1 YVLDDSFNEVEIGEI
16 GEVCVAGAQLA
27 KGYLNLDEETKKHF
41 VTNPFGKGRLCK
53 TGDLVKK
60 LPDNEY
66 EFIGRNDFQL
76 NINGIRTE
84 PGEIEAQINKVKG
97 ISNSL
102 VIGYKNQFILAYYV
116 SNQRIDEQQIKKIV
130 NMEVPEYMQPHVYI
144 WLEKLPLNDN
154 GKVDRKKLPE
164 VNIARKN
171 YVAPVSYHEKM
182 LVNLIEKLLKVEK
195 VSVRDNF
202 FELGGTSLQAI
213 KLSNQVMNKTNKKLA
228 TKLILSSE
236 SIQKLAAIIRDQ
248 KSVKEMPL
256 VQVNTTELLMS
267 PAQRRMFVFY
277 Q

>member
-1 YVLDDSFNEVEIGEI
+1 MYTALFNGHKLIISEQGCLEDINKFSQYIDKKRINYFQSTPSLADSLDFSKLPHLKTVAVAGEKLSPSLVKNAKINKVKLINVYGQSEFHSVTAKVINSLKDINNIGSTLTNMNTYVLDDSFNEVEIGEI

-116 SNQRIDEQQIKKIV
+116 SNQRIDEQQIKKSLIWKCL
-130 NMEVPEYMQPHVYI
+130 NTCNHMYI
-144 WLEKLPLNDN
+144 FGFE
-154 GKVDRKKLPE
+154 
-164 VNIARKN
+164 
-171 YVAPVSYHEKM
+171 SY
-182 LVNLIEKLLKVEK
+182 L
-195 VSVRDNF
+195 
-202 FELGGTSLQAI
+202 
-213 KLSNQVMNKTNKKLA
+213 
-228 TKLILSSE
+228 
-236 SIQKLAAIIRDQ
+236 
-248 KSVKEMPL
+248 
-256 VQVNTTELLMS
+256 
-267 PAQRRMFVFY
+267 
-277 Q
+277 

>member
-1 YVLDDSFNEVEIGEI
+1 
-16 GEVCVAGAQLA
+16 
-27 KGYLNLDEETKKHF
+27 
-41 VTNPFGKGRLCK
+41 
-53 TGDLVKK
+53 
-60 LPDNEY
+60 
-66 EFIGRNDFQL
+66 
-76 NINGIRTE
+76 
-84 PGEIEAQINKVKG
+84 
-97 ISNSL
+97 
-102 VIGYKNQFILAYYV
+102 
-116 SNQRIDEQQIKKIV
+116 
-130 NMEVPEYMQPHVYI
+130 
-144 WLEKLPLNDN
+144 
-154 GKVDRKKLPE
+154 
-164 VNIARKN
+164 
-171 YVAPVSYHEKM
+171 M

-277 Q
+277 QLDKKQTKYNEQTILDFEGYVDIDRLKKAFSLIMDKHETLRTRFFTKMENISRKLCQKGYLILSSFLLLHILSRWSHLLS